1 VAMAQCVSAGSSTE
15 IVPVICSG
23 LSRPIEIEKVQVFD
37 FDSPVSLLAGS
48 IEAFVVCSSVM
59 AWAPDRDF
67 AFAGNG
73 PLATTI
79 PRSAKRWVAGNHDGV

>member
-1 VAMAQCVSAGSSTE
+1 M
-15 IVPVICSG
+15 ICSG

-37 FDSPVSLLAGS
+37 FDSPKLLLAGS
-48 IEAFVVCSSVM
+48 IEAFVVCSLVL
-59 AWAPDRDF
+59 AWAPGRDF

-79 PRSAKRWVAGNHDGV
+79 PRSAKWWVAGNHDDV